1 MFVVALVTPKTLNR
15 WDKKEII
22 DYQSFYRLTD
32 YLSLFFDNFL
42 FLGFTGEF
50 YNLSLEEAEGIIKF
64 AEEFK
69 FRKKDKKI
77 IINVTRKNFEETMKL
92 IEKSDF
98 SDFLMII
105 FPYNDISYED
115 GIRIIKKTKKKFIF
129 YYSKLITDL
138 TNEKLEEI
146 IKQENVIGIKDS
158 IFDNSLY
165 QEKIKLVEKYNKKYF
180 CGIDKIWLNEFKN
193 GKNLDLISGTLNFI
207 PHLWKKGEYSKIE
220 KIVNKIEEIEKYIPF
235 PHIAKYCLSVSPP
248 FYPLINE
255 NLKFNEEQIKKLKEL
270 EELYKEIIYKK

>member
-77 IINVTRKNFEETMKL
+77 IINVTRKNL
-92 IEKSDF
+92 
-98 SDFLMII
+98 
-105 FPYNDISYED
+105 
-115 GIRIIKKTKKKFIF
+115 
-129 YYSKLITDL
+129 
-138 TNEKLEEI
+138 
-146 IKQENVIGIKDS
+146 
-158 IFDNSLY
+158 
-165 QEKIKLVEKYNKKYF
+165 
-180 CGIDKIWLNEFKN
+180 
-193 GKNLDLISGTLNFI
+193 
-207 PHLWKKGEYSKIE
+207 
-220 KIVNKIEEIEKYIPF
+220 
-235 PHIAKYCLSVSPP
+235 
-248 FYPLINE
+248 
-255 NLKFNEEQIKKLKEL
+255 
-270 EELYKEIIYKK
+270 